1 MEATTARSGE
11 RRRGGRKHWRE
22 LNCSSVGRAGGRVGR
37 RAVRLS
43 TLGDMCNGVG
53 SFYNARALHN
63 GLPRSL
69 FQKNRDG
76 LAPVGLVYEGE
87 ARPLAEREPRLEVII
102 FLIACLDKD

>member
-1 MEATTARSGE
+1 MEAATARSG
-11 RRRGGRKHWRE
+11 RRGKERGEKALEGAE
-22 LNCSSVGRAGGRVGR
+22 LLVGRPGGRTGR
-37 RAVRLS
+37 LAVRLS

-69 FQKNRDG
+69 FQKDRDG

-87 ARPLAEREPRLEVII
+87 ASR
-102 FLIACLDKD
+102 

>member
-1 MEATTARSGE
+1 
-11 RRRGGRKHWRE
+11 
-22 LNCSSVGRAGGRVGR
+22 
-37 RAVRLS
+37 
-43 TLGDMCNGVG
+43 MCNGVG

-69 FQKNRDG
+69 QFQKNRDG